1 MWKTKTV
8 ATHKLLFATYFVIYF
23 LDKLRNLL
31 AVCCSRWLTFFLLD
45 HMYLMIPYTNLTI
58 LHMWLMIETSI
69 IASLLSRKFRQKE
82 RIQLNL
88 LPALAN
94 SVRQPSF
101 LTAHPSTNLDKTQ
114 LIDGGL
120 PREILYHS
128 CRILS
133 IQRHLR
139 VSYFYA

>member
-1 MWKTKTV
+1 MEAQDGCHTQT
-8 ATHKLLFATYFVIYF
+8 LFATYFVIYL

-31 AVCCSRWLTFFLLD
+31 AVCCNRWLTFFLLD

-58 LHMWLMIETSI
+58 LHMWLMIEMSI

-88 LPALAN
+88 LPALTN

-101 LTAHPSTNLDKTQ
+101 LTIHPSTNLAKTQ
-114 LIDGGL
+114 LTDGGL
-120 PREILYHS
+120 PRETLHQI
-128 CRILS
+128 RQDLS
-133 IQRHLR
+133 I
-139 VSYFYA
+139 

>member
-1 MWKTKTV
+1 MVSLLFIWL
-8 ATHKLLFATYFVIYF
+8 HKVQKPLQRRKFKSVEAQDGCHTQTLFATYFVIYL

-31 AVCCSRWLTFFLLD
+31 AVCCSRWLTLCLLD

-58 LHMWLMIETSI
+58 LHMWLMIDTSI

-101 LTAHPSTNLDKTQ
+101 LTATRLQTWIKLN
-114 LIDGGL
+114 
-120 PREILYHS
+120 
-128 CRILS
+128 
-133 IQRHLR
+133 
-139 VSYFYA
+139 

>member
-1 MWKTKTV
+1 METQDGCRTQ
-8 ATHKLLFATYFVIYF
+8 TLFATYFVIYL

-31 AVCCSRWLTFFLLD
+31 AVCCSRWLTFFLLY

-88 LPALAN
+88 LSALEN
-94 SVRQPSF
+94 SMRQPSF
-101 LTAHPSTNLDKTQ
+101 LPITICKEEPYGKAKGTRFRWWIST
-114 LIDGGL
+114 
-120 PREILYHS
+120 RVLYYKNQ
-128 CRILS
+128 ILS
-133 IQRHLR
+133 IIG
-139 VSYFYA
+139 SGY